1 MPRRRSSARSRRS
14 SDSAK
19 TPFRPDV
26 RCETQEAPD
35 LEATNV
41 DITDLNIGD
50 LDDLLPLPRASQSQ
64 LTAIEDGA
72 EVLAGVDELN
82 GKGSEKK
89 VEQAMEDVALA
100 LAGAYGM
107 DVPEEDAKP

>member
-1 MPRRRSSARSRRS
+1 MLA
-14 SDSAK
+14 
-19 TPFRPDV
+19 
-26 RCETQEAPD
+26 EA
-35 LEATNV
+35 
-41 DITDLNIGD
+41 
-50 LDDLLPLPRASQSQ
+50 
-64 LTAIEDGA
+64 
-72 EVLAGVDELN
+72 DELT

>member
-1 MPRRRSSARSRRS
+1 MRDAGGAGPRGDQRRHRR
-14 SDSAK
+14 
-19 TPFRPDV
+19 PQR
-26 RCETQEAPD
+26 
-35 LEATNV
+35 
-41 DITDLNIGD
+41 GD
-50 LDDLLPLPRASQSQ
+50 LGDLLPLPRASQSQ

-72 EVLAGVDELN
+72 ELLAEADELT